1 MRKLKLKELRN
12 GEYIQYLDYVISFIK
27 QEQTVEEELK
37 TYLSIL
43 SNKILKLERLFKIRG
58 HKLTIKIAE
67 ADHRRDR
74 TFKGFK
80 NIIKGCLYHDDLR
93 IVGYAEMVMVV
104 LEKYGLHITSLGY
117 MSETTHVDGVLMD
130 LEELE
135 SSESVLTKLGVKLWV
150 DNLRQFNNEFNR
162 LYLER
167 VISKAQAELTS
178 VSVGRKETDKLFRK
192 MIRLL
197 EAIVVVKEAKGEDIH
212 IFLKTIDRIDELTYK
227 YYRLLRLRKARR
239 RNKKLNTE

>member
-1 MRKLKLKELRN
+1 M
-12 GEYIQYLDYVISFIK
+12 
-27 QEQTVEEELK
+27 
-37 TYLSIL
+37 
-43 SNKILKLERLFKIRG
+43 KIVKLERVFKIRG
-58 HKLTIKIAE
+58 HELTIKIAE

-74 TFKGFK
+74 AFKGFK

-93 IVGYAEMVMVV
+93 IVGYAEMVTAV
-104 LEKYGLHITSLGY
+104 LEKYGFNITSLGY
-117 MSETTHVDGVLMD
+117 MSETAYVDGVIKD

-135 SSESVLTKLGVKLWV
+135 SSESVLTKLGIKLWI
-150 DNLRQFNNEFNR
+150 DNLKQFNQEFDR

-167 VISKAQAELTS
+167 VISKAHTKLTS
-178 VSVGRKETDKLFRK
+178 VSVGRKETDKVFRK

-197 EAIVVVKEAKGEDIH
+197 EAIIVVKEAKGEDVQLFIKV
-212 IFLKTIDRIDELTYK
+212 INRIDELTYK